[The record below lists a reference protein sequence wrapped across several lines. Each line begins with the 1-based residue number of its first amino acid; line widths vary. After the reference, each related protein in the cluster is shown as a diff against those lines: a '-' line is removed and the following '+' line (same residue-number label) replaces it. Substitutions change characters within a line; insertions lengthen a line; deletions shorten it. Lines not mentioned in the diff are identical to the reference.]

1 MLLAH
6 GSGIDDTAFVVLP
19 LLVLAAMRWF
29 HRRPGHQPGEARENR
44 RASGND
50 AANS

>member
-6 GSGIDDTAFVVLP
+6 GAGIDDTAFVVLP
-19 LLVLAAMRWF
+19 LLVLAALRWL
-29 HRRPGHQPGEARENR
+29 HRRQSPHQGEARDTG
-44 RASGND
+44 RATGND